1 MQIYDSQRQMA
12 LAASAFLLIMWA
24 MIAGTIPIPFTAF
37 DWYAWFAIYGVSVST
52 MRPFRAPWLTDLQV
66 LTVPLLPMI
75 ALNVNYRH
83 SRFYQ
88 AWLFCAT
95 WILPTI
101 GIIEMNDCG
110 FFREEDACQGRN
122 FFIVFAAAI
131 GNPTLSSLALG
142 QNRAWS
148 TAGFVGFFCLL
159 GGLFFNQSTTDKAFY
174 RNSIYC
180 EYILDPHC

>member
-1 MQIYDSQRQMA
+1 VVRDLRGRCIARLIISITLLSFLQI
-12 LAASAFLLIMWA
+12 
-24 MIAGTIPIPFTAF
+24 
-37 DWYAWFAIYGVSVST
+37 
-52 MRPFRAPWLTDLQV
+52 
-66 LTVPLLPMI
+66 LTVPLMPMI
-75 ALNVNYRH
+75 ALNVNYRY
-83 SRFYQ
+83 SRLYQ

-95 WILPTI
+95 WILPII

-110 FFREEDACQGRN
+110 FFRKEDACQGRN

-148 TAGFVGFFCLL
+148 TAGFVGFFILL

-174 RNSIYC
+174 RNSVYC
-180 EYILDPHC
+180 EYTPPYMVSY

>member
-1 MQIYDSQRQMA
+1 M
-12 LAASAFLLIMWA
+12 
-24 MIAGTIPIPFTAF
+24 PI
-37 DWYAWFAIYGVSVST
+37 
-52 MRPFRAPWLTDLQV
+52 
-66 LTVPLLPMI
+66 I
-75 ALNVNYRH
+75 ALNVHYRY

-101 GIIEMNDCG
+101 GIIEMNECG
-110 FFREEDACQGRN
+110 FFRKEDTCQGRN

-148 TAGFVGFFCLL
+148 TAGFVGFFIVL

-180 EYILDPHC
+180 EYVPPYIVDAADQSSLGLPHLPERNLLCIGTSFQAALYHSTTAHGSIPKDPASTNGGKVRVGHEEAVRLV